1 MSEVVT
7 AHLTCPPLVMAL
19 DARLLRRI
27 AESAFAAPD
36 FPIREL
42 HVAMHADGLDAPIPA
57 VSDRKKVEHALQAA
71 EAYRARCMSHDPQAE
86 PRTIETLQ
94 LHYAQCA
101 CYILLHDFRTARS
114 ELELLAKAL
123 RPPRSGSPS
132 TVTVRLNAD
141 VLGSLAWLC
150 GCALNDHQAASRYY
164 RWRSDTLAILS
175 SSLKPPPT

>member
-86 PRTIETLQ
+86 PRTIETL
-94 LHYAQCA
+94 
-101 CYILLHDFRTARS
+101 R
-114 ELELLAKAL
+114 
-123 RPPRSGSPS
+123 
-132 TVTVRLNAD
+132 TVR
-141 VLGSLAWLC
+141 VL
-150 GCALNDHQAASRYY
+150 HIAARLSNG
-164 RWRSDTLAILS
+164 TLRARASCQGAS
-175 SSLKPPPT
+175 SSSVRLTFHRHGATECRRAGLASVALWMCPE